1 MTRKTP
7 LVGITIRLACDKD
20 AHELAALATQLG
32 YPSKAAQFR
41 KRLTQITADEEQ
53 VVFAAVL
60 PDGELAGF
68 THVFTTSRLF
78 CDPFVELGALVVDEE
93 MRGIGIGT
101 MLVRAAERWVAA
113 CGLSQIRI
121 RSNALRAGA
130 KGFYLRLDYELS
142 KTQNVFFKQME

>member
-20 AHELAALATQLG
+20 AHELAALATLLG
-32 YPSKAAQFR
+32 YPSTAAQIR

-60 PDGELAGF
+60 PGGELAGF
-68 THVFTTSRLF
+68 AHAFTTTRLF
-78 CDPFVELGALVVDEE
+78 CDPFVELGALVVDKE
-93 MRGIGIGT
+93 MRGMGIGT
-101 MLVRAAERWVAA
+101 MLVRTAEHWGVER
-113 CGLSQIRI
+113 GLRQIRI

-130 KGFYLRLDYELS
+130 KGFYLRLDYDLS
-142 KTQNVFFKQME
+142 KTQNVFFKQLE

>member
-7 LVGITIRLACDKD
+7 LVGITFRLACDKD

-32 YPSKAAQFR
+32 YHSTSAQIR
-41 KRLTQITADEEQ
+41 KRLNQITADEGQ
-53 VVFAAVL
+53 VVFVAVL

-78 CDPFVELGALVVDEE
+78 CDPFVELGALVVDKE

-113 CGLSQIRI
+113 RGLSQIRI